1 MEQFPVFMN
10 LSGQKCLVAGEEN
23 KAYAKIILLL
33 KAGAQIDL
41 LTHKPCK
48 PIGELLHRNQLVALK
63 ESLKQIDLTRYRL
76 VIGASEDE
84 GVNHYLSEEAMKNN
98 IPVNVVDELDQC
110 SFTIPSILDRSPL
123 IVAVSSSGK
132 SPTLSKY
139 VRRKIESI
147 LPPSY
152 GPLAEMI
159 GEFRKVVLKKP
170 GSYGEKK
177 RFWDYI
183 LSGPLVDLFLSG
195 NEENAQRIIQHEIEN
210 SEGNT
215 IKGSVIL
222 AGAGP
227 GDPELLTLRT
237 LRHLQS
243 SDVVVYDRL
252 VSDPILEYAN
262 PEAERIYAG
271 KKDKD
276 HFMGQEQINEK
287 LIELAKQGKKVIR
300 LKGGD
305 PFIFGRGGEELEAL
319 LDAGIHFQV
328 IPGIT
333 AASGCCAYAGIP
345 LTHRDLSQAC
355 LFVTAHG
362 KDEVLELNWNSLV
375 QPRQTV
381 VYYMGL
387 ANAGLVS
394 SKLVEH
400 GMPGDTPLAVV
411 QNGTSIHQKVV
422 LGTVG
427 TLLETVEAHNI
438 VQPGLIIVGETVKL
452 HSKLQWY
459 N

>member
-1 MEQFPVFMN
+1 
-10 LSGQKCLVAGEEN
+10 
-23 KAYAKIILLL
+23 
-33 KAGAQIDL
+33 
-41 LTHKPCK
+41 
-48 PIGELLHRNQLVALK
+48 
-63 ESLKQIDLTRYRL
+63 
-76 VIGASEDE
+76 
-84 GVNHYLSEEAMKNN
+84 
-98 IPVNVVDELDQC
+98 
-110 SFTIPSILDRSPL
+110 
-123 IVAVSSSGK
+123 
-132 SPTLSKY
+132 
-139 VRRKIESI
+139 
-147 LPPSY
+147 
-152 GPLAEMI
+152 
-159 GEFRKVVLKKP
+159 
-170 GSYGEKK
+170 
-177 RFWDYI
+177 
-183 LSGPLVDLFLSG
+183 
-195 NEENAQRIIQHEIEN
+195 
-210 SEGNT
+210 
-215 IKGSVIL
+215 
-222 AGAGP
+222 
-227 GDPELLTLRT
+227 
-237 LRHLQS
+237 
-243 SDVVVYDRL
+243 
-252 VSDPILEYAN
+252 
-262 PEAERIYAG
+262 
-271 KKDKD
+271 
-276 HFMGQEQINEK
+276 MGQEQINEK

-427 TLLETVEAHNI
+427 TLLETVEANNI